1 MNMLLRYLARYWY
14 VSLGHYGM
22 RAWAASVLR
31 SLRVLRWPGRHR
43 TLCGCTVYHRYVAR
57 DADADVFHH
66 LSHRDYLSRHFT
78 PAERVACMLDHYG
91 FESAAFDEDYQRQ
104 VYGGGLR
111 LWRHAA
117 GGHEFS
123 IWLKTNQ
130 RYLGE
135 GDLNLVMR
143 LGNETLHRI
152 GFNWVDATIA
162 AMHAAIV
169 PFIARNQGRWRDE
182 LSDVLYAA
190 FEASFPNNAP
200 AYFCVAAMA
209 GLAAAVGAR
218 QLLCVKSDMALSRML
233 RSKQG
238 YPAAYDSFWDAFGGT
253 RSGKGCHVIPLP
265 FQFKDLQQLAS
276 KHRKRAA
283 ARRAWWT
290 EIGTAAHTTLH
301 GHLRNAPHANVHAKV
316 SQEDRQ

>member
-43 TLCGCTVYHRYVAR
+43 TLCGCTVYRRYVAR

-169 PFIARNQGRWRDE
+169 PFIARNQGRWRDD

-190 FEASFPNNAP
+190 FEASFPNNSP
-200 AYFCVAAMA
+200 AYSSNWRASTASA
-209 GLAAAVGAR
+209 RLRGAR
-218 QLLCVKSDMALSRML
+218 GGRKSALPRIL
-233 RSKQG
+233 RCTDTCAMRRKQ
-238 YPAAYDSFWDAFGGT
+238 AFMPRYRRRTGNE
-253 RSGKGCHVIPLP
+253 LP
-265 FQFKDLQQLAS
+265 
-276 KHRKRAA
+276 
-283 ARRAWWT
+283 
-290 EIGTAAHTTLH
+290 
-301 GHLRNAPHANVHAKV
+301 
-316 SQEDRQ
+316 